1 MPLTPEDF
9 YRHAAASADEERRL
23 PLSRM
28 TGWEISPFEP
38 ENLKVAPLRPPVI
51 PEPAREGEDP
61 DSCRS
66 CERRDEGMW
75 RDDRW
80 RLTRVT
86 KVGVPLVLILSPH
99 DHYDM
104 ADLPDE
110 LARDLGVLST
120 HIVRHV
126 EALPHIGRCHVY
138 RIGDGGAHL
147 HIWFF
152 ARPAGQPQLLG
163 SWLVVWDDLLPEYP
177 GEVADRDANAV
188 ARALEDS
195 FGGQAS

>member
-1 MPLTPEDF
+1 MPLTPDEF
-9 YRHAAASADEERRL
+9 YRHAVASADETRRL

-38 ENLKVAPLRPPVI
+38 ENLRVSPLRPPVT
-51 PEPAREGEDP
+51 PEPPRDGEDP
-61 DSCRS
+61 GSCRS
-66 CERRDEGMW
+66 CQRRDEGIW
-75 RDDRW
+75 LDDRW
-80 RLTRVT
+80 RLTRAT
-86 KVGVPLVLILSPH
+86 QAGVPLVLVLHPRDHH
-99 DHYDM
+99 DL

-110 LARDLGVLST
+110 LAAELGVLTT
-120 HIVRHV
+120 HIARHV
-126 EALPHIGRCHVY
+126 EALLHIGRCHVY

-177 GEVADRDANAV
+177 SVVAERDSTAVAD
-188 ARALEDS
+188 ALVS
-195 FGGQAS
+195 SYGGLAS